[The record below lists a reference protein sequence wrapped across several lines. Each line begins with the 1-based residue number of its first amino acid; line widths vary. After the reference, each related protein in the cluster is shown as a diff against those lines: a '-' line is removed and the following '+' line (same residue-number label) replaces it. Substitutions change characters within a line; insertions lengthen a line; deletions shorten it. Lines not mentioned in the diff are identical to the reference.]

1 MSRTFDCRCAIAL
14 RVASTLAARAV
25 EELRIVNPA
34 AADLLVADANRHAS
48 VLRDACDRGNHGPH
62 DKGFRPAALNAEAER
77 MKK

>member
-34 AADLLVADANRHAS
+34 VADLLVADANKHAR
-48 VLRDACDRGNHGPH
+48 VLRAAGDRGNHGPH
-62 DKGFRPAALNAEAER
+62 DKGFRSAALNAEAER
-77 MKK
+77 MRK